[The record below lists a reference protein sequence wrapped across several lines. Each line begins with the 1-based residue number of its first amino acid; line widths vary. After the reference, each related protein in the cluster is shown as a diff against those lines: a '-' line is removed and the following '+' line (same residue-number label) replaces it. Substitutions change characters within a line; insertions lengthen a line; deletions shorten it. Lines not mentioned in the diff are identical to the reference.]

1 MFTRC
6 MLSPKLIAA
15 PLSLSLILLCTGC
28 DGDEPSAAA
37 SDAAVASPEG
47 GDNAAASPAQGGPG
61 APMPFATEAVVEAA
75 NEIARNA
82 KKSRIGREG
91 LKGADAALAV
101 LHLAQTAED
110 PRLAGSALSKL
121 PSLYSQREGVEQRTV
136 DADYVAVVIRRLA
149 SDDPDILEG
158 ALIAADQGAD
168 VEPPDPALVA
178 AMLKHVAP
186 GQPPEARFL
195 AMRGLASVKPL
206 TDDIQ
211 KAFLSSL
218 EDDDPAMVALTLSS
232 MNVYW
237 GRFTDRGPLITRLRE
252 MTSSEHAG
260 VRAKALAALTNVDAT
275 KPHRDATTKI
285 ALEMLRDKHPL
296 VRGEAVYALG
306 SMRRIEDADK
316 VLSMMNDDAEVKM
329 EIEGWTGL
337 DGSSAYKALL
347 APGAYTVTGSALR
360 SLAELSRETDST
372 FEYRELVMHKTLEQ
386 PNYAAAVVAAK
397 AWVKAHGGE

>member
-1 MFTRC
+1 

-15 PLSLSLILLCTGC
+15 PLSLSLILLCMGC
-28 DGDEPSAAA
+28 DGDEPTAAA
-37 SDAAVASPEG
+37 ADAAVATPEG
-47 GDNAAASPAQGGPG
+47 GDDAVASPALGGPG
-61 APMPFATEAVVEAA
+61 AAMPFATEAVVEAA
-75 NEIARNA
+75 AEIARNA
-82 KKSRIGREG
+82 RKSRIRRDE
-91 LKGADAALAV
+91 LKGADVALAV

-110 PRLAGSALSKL
+110 SRLAGSALSAL
-121 PSLYSQREGVEQRTV
+121 PSLYSNREGVERRAV
-136 DADYVAVVIRRLA
+136 DAAYVAVVLRRLA

-186 GQPPEARFL
+186 GRPPQARFL

-206 TDDIQ
+206 TADIQ
-211 KAFLSSL
+211 QAFLTSL
-218 EDDDPAMVALTLSS
+218 EDDDPTMVALTLSS

-237 GRFTDRGPLITRLRE
+237 GRFTDRGPLIARLRE
-252 MTSSEHAG
+252 MTSSKHAG
-260 VRAKALAALTNVDAT
+260 VRAKALAALTNVEET

-285 ALEMLRDKHPL
+285 ALEMLGDKHPL

-306 SMRRIEDADK
+306 SMQRIEHADK
-316 VLSMMNDDAEVKM
+316 VLSMMNDEAEVKM

-347 APGAYTVTGSALR
+347 APGAYTVTGTALR
-360 SLAELSRETDST
+360 SLALLSRQTDSE
-372 FEYRELVMHKTLEQ
+372 FEYTELVKHKTLEQ

-397 AWVKAHGGE
+397 AWVKAQEAK